1 MVERGAG
8 GRLVVSDV
16 TETTEAEE
24 AALQA
29 LWERTWPP
37 DPNAVPDPAAGQT
50 PVVRVLLFAGEGDEG
65 EEATLLGGCA
75 LLDRTILVAGEP
87 QRIAGLGGVAVAEE
101 HRGRGYGARVV
112 AAAIEAARARGYEFV
127 VLFSALR
134 NLDFYAPFGWR
145 LLAGPRWKT
154 VHGRERVVTS
164 LMMALP
170 LTPEAAERLPTWRYA
185 PIHVGIGQ
193 W

>member
-1 MVERGAG
+1 MEKLERLARRYFFDALVLVSGSAYEIEVAW
-8 GRLVVSDV
+8 RLAHKL
-16 TETTEAEE
+16 ELA
-24 AALQA
+24 
-29 LWERTWPP
+29 
-37 DPNAVPDPAAGQT
+37 
-50 PVVRVLLFAGEGDEG
+50 
-65 EEATLLGGCA
+65 
-75 LLDRTILVAGEP
+75 
-87 QRIAGLGGVAVAEE
+87 LGGVAVAEE
-101 HRGRGYGARVV
+101 HRGQGYGARVV
-112 AAAIEAARARGYEFV
+112 AAAIEAARARGYEFI

-154 VHGRERVVTS
+154 VHSRESVVTS

-170 LTPEAAERLPTWRYA
+170 LTPEAAERLPAWRHA

>member
-1 MVERGAG
+1 MGEG
-8 GRLVVSDV
+8 GVSVRLVVRDV
-16 TETTEAEE
+16 AEITQNEE
-24 AALQA
+24 AALHA
-29 LWERTWPP
+29 LWVRTWPL
-37 DPNAVPDPAAGQT
+37 DPSAAPDPAAGQT
-50 PVVRVLLFAGEGDEG
+50 PVVRVLLLAGDGPDG
-65 EEATLLGGCA
+65 GALLGGCE

-87 QRIAGLGGVAVAEE
+87 QCVAGLGSVAVAEE

-112 AAAIEAARARGYEFV
+112 VAAIDAARQRGYEFV

-134 NLDFYAPFGWR
+134 NLDFYARFGWR

-170 LTPEAAERLPTWRYA
+170 LTPEAAERLPAWRHA

>member
-1 MVERGAG
+1 MVERGPG
-8 GRLVVSDV
+8 GRLVVRDV
-16 TETTEAEE
+16 AEMTAAEE

-37 DPNAVPDPAAGQT
+37 DPNLVPDPAAEHT
-50 PVVRVLLFAGEGDEG
+50 PVVRVLLVAGDGRDG
-65 EEATLLGGCA
+65 GVLLGGCE

-87 QRIAGLGGVAVAEE
+87 QRVAGLGGVAVAEE
-101 HRGRGYGARVV
+101 QRGRGYGARVV
-112 AAAIEAARARGYEFV
+112 AAAIAAARERGYEFI

-164 LMMALP
+164 LLLALP
-170 LTPEAAERLPTWRYA
+170 LIPEAAERLPAWRHA
-185 PIHVGIGQ
+185 PIHVGVGQ

>member
-8 GRLVVSDV
+8 GRLVVRDV
-16 TETTEAEE
+16 AEMTEAEE
-24 AALQA
+24 AALRA

-37 DPNAVPDPAAGQT
+37 DPDAVPDPAADQRGI
-50 PVVRVLLFAGEGDEG
+50 VRVLLFAGEE
-65 EEATLLGGCA
+65 EEAALLGGCA

-87 QRIAGLGGVAVAEE
+87 QRVAGLGGVAVTEE

-112 AAAIEAARARGYEFV
+112 AASIDAARERGYEFI

-134 NLDFYAPFGWR
+134 NLEFYAHFGWR

-170 LTPEAAERLPTWRYA
+170 LTPEAAERLPSWRHA
-185 PIHVGIGQ
+185 PIHVGVGQ

>member
-1 MVERGAG
+1 MGERAAS
-8 GRLVVSDV
+8 GRLVVRDV
-16 TETTEAEE
+16 AEMTAAEE

-37 DPNAVPDPAAGQT
+37 DPNAVPDPAADQT
-50 PVVRVLLFAGEGDEG
+50 PIVRVLLFAGEGDEG
-65 EEATLLGGCA
+65 GAATLLGGCA
-75 LLDRTILVAGEP
+75 LLDRTSLVAGEP
-87 QRIAGLGGVAVAEE
+87 QRIAGLGDVAVAKE

-134 NLDFYAPFGWR
+134 NLHFYARFGWR

-170 LTPEAAERLPTWRYA
+170 LTPEAAERLPAWRHA